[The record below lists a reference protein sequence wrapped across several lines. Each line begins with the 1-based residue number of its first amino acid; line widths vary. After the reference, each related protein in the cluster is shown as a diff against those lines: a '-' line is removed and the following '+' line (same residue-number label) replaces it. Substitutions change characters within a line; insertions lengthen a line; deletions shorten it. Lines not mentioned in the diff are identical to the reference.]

1 MLVVLLQVPD
11 LSSEVSTFVVGSF
24 PTQPITLEIMR
35 IPMIEHVFIM
45 PESFRGRLSSVNCS
59 ALASTLSLWSM
70 ENERL
75 WLATHCGVV
84 LAPMP
89 GKVREGSHRGGT
101 ASSSDKETK
110 RHVRRWWPETSRRVR
125 GRRAPP
131 SGPRSSLRGSART
144 VGRG

>member
-70 ENERL
+70 GKRAAVARDSL
-75 WLATHCGVV
+75 RRPPRAD
-84 LAPMP
+84 A

-101 ASSSDKETK
+101 ASSSGKETK
-110 RHVRRWWPETSRRVR
+110 RHVRRW
-125 GRRAPP
+125 
-131 SGPRSSLRGSART
+131 
-144 VGRG
+144 

>member
-70 ENERL
+70 E
-75 WLATHCGVV
+75 
-84 LAPMP
+84 
-89 GKVREGSHRGGT
+89 
-101 ASSSDKETK
+101 
-110 RHVRRWWPETSRRVR
+110 
-125 GRRAPP
+125 RAAVA
-131 SGPRSSLRGSART
+131 RDSLRRRPRADAGQGA
-144 VGRG
+144 